1 MIVGSA
7 AHAGAVTSTDGGTP
21 PGFGTHIIREPGH
34 QLAITADV

>member
-21 PGFGTHIIREPGH
+21 PGFGTREPGH